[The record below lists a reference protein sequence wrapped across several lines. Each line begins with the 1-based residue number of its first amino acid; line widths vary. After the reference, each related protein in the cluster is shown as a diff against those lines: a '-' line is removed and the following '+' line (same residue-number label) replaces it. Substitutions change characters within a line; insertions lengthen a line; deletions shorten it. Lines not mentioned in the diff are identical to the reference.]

1 MKTLE
6 KWLEQSPLPV
16 VARIVDSV
24 DDARMI
30 ARTAAV
36 YSKGTLLVIPIETL
50 EQLIKSIQSHRFIE
64 NDNCTS

>member
-1 MKTLE
+1 MKTVE

-30 ARTAAV
+30 AISGAV
-36 YSKGTLLVIPIETL
+36 YSKGTLLVIHIETL
-50 EQLIKSIQSHRFIE
+50 EQLVNSIRKP
-64 NDNCTS
+64 

>member
-6 KWLEQSPLPV
+6 KWLGESPLPV
-16 VARIVDSV
+16 VARIVDSA

-30 ARTAAV
+30 AISAAV

-50 EQLIKSIQSHRFIE
+50 EQLINSIRKR
-64 NDNCTS
+64 